1 MIPFLAAAVL
11 AATLAPTSLVDTF
24 IGTSGTQI
32 GGPIDT
38 FPGADTP
45 FGMLQ
50 WSPDTPSQNAG
61 GGYEYTDT
69 AITGFSLTHLS
80 GPGCSVF
87 GDFAMLPTLGPV
99 TDPSTT
105 QQTFSHTNETTA
117 PGYYAVSLGSP
128 AIRTELA
135 VTSRSGLGVFTFP
148 ANAQANVVVNPASN
162 QAGVTDASIRIVGSN
177 EIEASAS
184 SGFFCGMPDRYSVY
198 YVARFDR
205 AFSASGVLH
214 DGHGPHAAGWVRFD
228 TTSNP
233 IVRVQVAI
241 SFVDMQG
248 ARNNLAAEAKSW
260 DIAKVRNAALS
271 AWQQMLSR
279 IEISGGSRSEQ
290 RQFYTALYHTML
302 HPNLISDADGRYRGF
317 DGDVHHVKPGH
328 AEYANY
334 SDWDIYRTE
343 IPLIALLA
351 PDPVSDMEQSLVDAY
366 AQSGWLPRWPVV
378 NQPSS
383 VMGGDSVDPVIAG
396 GYAFGARDFDTRT
409 ALQGMIKGATNT
421 TTPPGYGWYLERPQS
436 ADYQQRGYIPNY
448 YTTSVSPV
456 PNGASET
463 LEYALDDASIA
474 AFARGIGDGATYQR
488 FLPRAN
494 NWTTIF
500 DTQTGWIAPR
510 NADGAFL
517 QTDIGESGQSGF
529 QEGNAAQYSW
539 MVPQDLDALIRGM
552 GGRETAVAKLD
563 TFFSQLNADQDKPYA
578 WMGNEPSL
586 GSPWVYL
593 AAGEPWRTQAIVRTV
608 LMTLYMDTPDGI
620 PGNDDLGTMSAWYV
634 WCAIGLYPQ
643 FPAMREVDIG
653 SPLFSHIV
661 IRPPH
666 GPTITI
672 DAPNASDATPY
683 VSSLRLDGAA
693 TQHTWL
699 ALPLR
704 GSVHLGFDL
713 AATPDKAWGAAAG
726 DAMPAFAS
734 TNAAFPAST
743 PVRVTLS
750 DAAVQLTP
758 GSSNAAATV
767 RFENTGDTPASLTW
781 RLTTQDGLSGTP
793 AVGSITL
800 AAKSS
805 QSVPIVLASGT
816 SGLYSARITGVDEHG
831 AQLQPATIDVR
842 AQQDNERLPLAWIA
856 NRFNNTVMPYDT
868 RTGALGTPIAV
879 KDEPRDG
886 VLTPDDRLY
895 FVADRSA
902 KTVSVID
909 TVQNKVIADV
919 AVGNSPNGLAITPD
933 GATVWVANYDDNTIQ
948 PIDVHTLRAGKAI
961 AEGYGPRYISISPD
975 GARLYV
981 SAQGSN
987 AVYVCDADTGESVLP
1002 PLAYPVGQRPVGI
1015 AVAPNGKMLYVV
1027 DNGENAV
1034 SIVEIAT
1041 GRSIKTVKVGVEP
1054 MYISVD
1060 PSGKLAYVTNYAT
1073 TTVTPI
1079 DLTTNTAKPDITVGG
1094 QPFDVEWLHDGSAAV
1109 AILHRD
1115 NALVRIDRDGHA
1127 SAPLFLG
1134 SGGAYTISLPH

>member
-1 MIPFLAAAVL
+1 MMPFLAAAVL

-24 IGTSGTQI
+24 VGTSGTQI

-38 FPGADTP
+38 FPGADSP

-87 GDFAMLPTLGPV
+87 GDFAMLPTLGTV
-99 TDPSTT
+99 SDPATT
-105 QQTFSHTNETTA
+105 QQPFSHTSELAA
-117 PGYYAVSLGSP
+117 PGYYAVSLGAP

-135 VTSRSGLGVFTFP
+135 VTARSGLGSFTFP
-148 ANAQANVVVNPASN
+148 ANAQANVVINPASN
-162 QAGVTDASIRIVGSN
+162 QAGVTDAAIRIVGTN
-177 EIEASAS
+177 EVEASAS
-184 SGFFCGMPDRYSVY
+184 SGFFCGMPDRYTVY

-205 AFSASGVLH
+205 PFAASGVLH
-214 DGHGPHAAGWVRFD
+214 DGRGPHAAAWVRFD
-228 TTSNP
+228 TTANP
-233 IVRVQVAI
+233 RVRVQVAI
-241 SFVDMQG
+241 SFVDAQG
-248 ARNNLAAEAKSW
+248 ARDNLDAEAKSW
-260 DIAKVRNAALS
+260 DIATVRNNALA
-271 AWQQMLSR
+271 AWQKMLSR
-279 IEISGGSRSEQ
+279 VEISGGTRSQE

-302 HPNLISDADGRYRGF
+302 HPNLVSDADGRYRGF
-317 DGDVHHVKPGH
+317 DGNVHHVKPGH

-351 PDPVSDMEQSLVDAY
+351 PDRVSDMEQSLVDAY
-366 AQSGWLPRWPVV
+366 VQSGWLPRWPVV

-409 ALQGMIKGATNT
+409 ALQAMVKGATNT
-421 TTPPGYGWYLERPQS
+421 TSAPGYGWYLERPQS
-436 ADYQQRGYIPNY
+436 ADYQHDGHIPNY

-474 AFARGIGDGATYQR
+474 AFARAIDNSATYRR

-517 QTDIGESGQSGF
+517 QTPIGESGQSGF
-529 QEGNAAQYSW
+529 QEGNAAQYTW
-539 MVPQDLDALIRGM
+539 MVPQDLPDLVRGM
-552 GGRETAVAKLD
+552 GGRDEALAKLD

-586 GSPWVYL
+586 GSPWTYL
-593 AAGEPWRTQAIVRTV
+593 AAGEPWRAQAIVRTV
-608 LMTLYMDTPDGI
+608 MTTLYTDAPDGI

-634 WCAIGLYPQ
+634 WCAMGLYPQ

-672 DAPNASDATPY
+672 DAANASDGAPY
-683 VSSLRLDGAA
+683 VTALRVNGAA
-693 TQHTWL
+693 TQATWL

-704 GSVHLGFDL
+704 GSLRLVFYL
-713 AATPDKAWGAAAG
+713 ASAPNKAWGSAPA
-726 DAMPAFAS
+726 DAMPAFAPS
-734 TNAAFPAST
+734 NATFPPST

-758 GSSNAAATV
+758 GSSNASATIT
-767 RFENTGDTPASLTW
+767 FENTGDSPASVTW
-781 RLTTQDGLSGTP
+781 RLTTQDGLSVTP
-793 AVGSITL
+793 RVGSITIDP
-800 AAKSS
+800 KSS
-805 QSVPIVLASGT
+805 HNVPIVLASGT
-816 SGLYSARITGVDEHG
+816 SGLYNVRVTGVDGHG
-831 AQLQPATIDVR
+831 AQLQPATLDVR

-856 NRFNNTVMPYDT
+856 NRFDDTVMPYDV
-868 RTGALGTPIAV
+868 RTGALGTPITV

-886 VLTPDDRLY
+886 GLTPDGRLY

-909 TVQNKVIADV
+909 TIQNKVIGDV
-919 AVGNSPNGLAITPD
+919 AVGNSPNGLAIAPD
-933 GATVWVANYDDNTIQ
+933 GATVWVANYDDGTIQ
-948 PIDVHTLRAGKAI
+948 PIDVRSLRAGKPLAVGTGARYVAI
-961 AEGYGPRYISISPD
+961 APD
-975 GARLYV
+975 GLRLYV
-981 SAQGSN
+981 TTQGSN
-987 AVYVCDADTGESVLP
+987 AVAVVDLKSHTLLT
-1002 PLAYPVGQRPVGI
+1002 PLSVGQRPVGVALSPDGKI
-1015 AVAPNGKMLYVV
+1015 LYAVNNG
-1027 DNGENAV
+1027 DNTV
-1034 SIVEIAT
+1034 SIIDLTT
-1041 GRSIKTVKVGVEP
+1041 GTTIKTVKVGVEP
-1054 MYISVD
+1054 MYVSVD
-1060 PSGKLAYVTNYAT
+1060 PTGKLAYVANYAT

-1079 DLTTNTAKPDITVGG
+1079 DLTTNTTRPDITVGG
-1094 QPFDVEWLHDGSAAV
+1094 QPFDVEWLHDGSAAL

-1115 NALVRIDRDGHA
+1115 NALVRIDRDGRA